1 MDRNRN
7 HFPTLLISC
16 VLCSIIL
23 FVSALIISS
32 IQQKK
37 IKSNQNTKQI
47 GEDEQEIETHIE
59 K

>member
-1 MDRNRN
+1 LDRNRN